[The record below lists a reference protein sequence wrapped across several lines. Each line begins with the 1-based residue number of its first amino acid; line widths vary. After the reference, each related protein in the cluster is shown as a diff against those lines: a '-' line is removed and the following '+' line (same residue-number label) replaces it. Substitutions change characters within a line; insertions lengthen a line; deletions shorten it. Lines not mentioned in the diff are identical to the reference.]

1 MAYIKRK
8 HDNEKGWYGSLSP
21 RWVPSIPS
29 LCIYTDGK
37 LFNYLYSLGK
47 RELIGNIYPL
57 DSGQINIL
65 YCYITLTSLPTL
77 TNRYPPH
84 RPLLPDQRTS
94 QPEAP
99 PGVMCHTQLCPLQG
113 VAAPP
118 TPFPSTLFSIYPPP
132 RGKPKTYLNK
142 LTCNSGFR
150 STHVGLAMSLSQSTC
165 KLVPGLAPTRK
176 LLVTQIRDP
185 GGWIKGK
192 GHGLE
197 CQDLRVIWIVSRGV
211 RWGSFV
217 LEHRPGRS
225 VIPCILGRQLL
236 EILKREEK

>member
-132 RGKPKTYLNK
+132 PGENQK
-142 LTCNSGFR
+142 LILINWPAILDSEALMLGWPCLSLR
-150 STHVGLAMSLSQSTC
+150 AHVSLCLALHPPESC
-165 KLVPGLAPTRK
+165 
-176 LLVTQIRDP
+176 
-185 GGWIKGK
+185 
-192 GHGLE
+192 
-197 CQDLRVIWIVSRGV
+197 
-211 RWGSFV
+211 
-217 LEHRPGRS
+217 
-225 VIPCILGRQLL
+225 
-236 EILKREEK
+236 